1 MSDSKKI
8 TWVKVNEDG
17 SVTITL
23 VKPVE
28 INGAKIG
35 YVTMRE
41 PTVDDHIVANGT
53 RGDDLTKE
61 AALFANLCTVS
72 PADIRTF
79 PMRDFM
85 RLQAAYS
92 ANFFD

>member
-1 MSDSKKI
+1 MSGEKKQP
-8 TWVKVNEDG
+8 WLKVNDDG
-17 SVTITL
+17 TVTITL
-23 VKPVE
+23 AKPVE

-41 PTVDDHIVANGT
+41 PVLDDHIVANGT
-53 RGDDLTKE
+53 RGDDLVKE
-61 AALFANLCTVS
+61 STLFANLCEIA
-72 PADIRTF
+72 PADIRRF

-85 RLQAAYS
+85 RMQAAYS